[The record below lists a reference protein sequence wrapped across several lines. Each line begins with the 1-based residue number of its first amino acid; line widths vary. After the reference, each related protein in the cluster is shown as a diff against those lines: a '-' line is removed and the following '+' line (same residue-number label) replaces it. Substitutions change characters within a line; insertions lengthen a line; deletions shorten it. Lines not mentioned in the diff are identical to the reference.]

1 MRTCK
6 TCGACKPL
14 YICIH
19 WGFWRSKQLYCTVS
33 ETLTEGGATCAAWRK
48 SERGCD
54 LSEARF
60 DEIER
65 DLHYLYEQ
73 LKDL

>member
-1 MRTCK
+1 MTCNLRFVPDRHK
-6 TCGACKPL
+6 TGGTRL
-14 YICIH
+14 
-19 WGFWRSKQLYCTVS
+19 

-48 SERGCD
+48 SERGYD

-60 DEIER
+60 NEIER